1 MTNSK
6 MTNDNEKV
14 IPAPSPIEV
23 GCKPFAFDLDDR
35 TAKFGERLIDFL
47 RSLPRDEI
55 TSPLIKQVVRSGTSV
70 GANYC
75 EADEGISRR
84 DFHYRI
90 STCRKEAKETKYW
103 LRMLAR
109 AVPTHRDAARSLW
122 QEAHELHLIF
132 SKIFWKTKP
141 TKNDAKNTPRSRK

>member
-6 MTNDNEKV
+6 MTNDKDELISMSV
-14 IPAPSPIEV
+14 TSASEV
-23 GCKPFAFDLDDR
+23 KSQVFDLEER

-47 RSLPRDEI
+47 RIVPRNAI
-55 TSPLIKQVVRSGTSV
+55 TCPLIKQVVRSGTSV

-84 DFHYRI
+84 DFHYRM

-103 LRMLAR
+103 LRMIAR
-109 AVPTHRDAARSLW
+109 AAPTQREQARQIW

-141 TKNDAKNTPRSRK
+141 LKERKRTE

>member
-1 MTNSK
+1 
-6 MTNDNEKV
+6 MTNDKEEL
-14 IPAPSPIEV
+14 ISMPEAASGEV
-23 GCKPFAFDLDDR
+23 KPNFDLAER

-47 RSLPRDEI
+47 RTVLRNAI
-55 TSPLIKQVVRSGTSV
+55 AAPLIKQVVRSGTSV
-70 GANYC
+70 GADYC

-103 LRMLAR
+103 LRMIAR
-109 AVPTHRDAARSLW
+109 AAPTRCDQARQLW

-132 SKIFWKTKP
+132 SKIYWKTNP
-141 TKNDAKNTPRSRK
+141 LTKENQRTQRSTR